1 MKTLCLIGLLLAW
14 CLPVFGQSQGPTNNP
29 ASVTLAWDLE
39 SATNH
44 VAFYKVYWGAAT
56 ATYTNSLSA
65 STNLSLTI
73 TNLTRGS
80 TYYFSATA
88 TGTNGLES
96 AYSTELSWTAPTPPP
111 PPTTFRIVTSN

>member
-44 VAFYKVYWGAAT
+44 VAFYKVYWGSAT

-73 TNLTRGS
+73 SNLTRGS
-80 TYYFSATA
+80 TYYFAATA

-96 AYSTELSWTAPTPPP
+96 AYSTELSWTAPTPPL